1 VAEAPSLGAAAAALL
16 STAVPLQLL
25 TERMARAVGVDP
37 DPIRRDDARYLAAAD
52 AADAPILDG
61 SR

>member
-1 VAEAPSLGAAAAALL
+1 
-16 STAVPLQLL
+16 
-25 TERMARAVGVDP
+25 VGVDP